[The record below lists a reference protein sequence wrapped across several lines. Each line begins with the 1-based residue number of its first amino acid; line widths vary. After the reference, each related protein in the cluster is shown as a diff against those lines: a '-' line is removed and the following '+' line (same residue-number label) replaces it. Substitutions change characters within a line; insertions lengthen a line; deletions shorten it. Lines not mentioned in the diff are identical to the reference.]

1 MLGNAGAAFDAAV
14 NAAPPAN
21 AIQIGC
27 LAATALPTANTATDL
42 TVPMTDK
49 FGRQIVI
56 ANTVRDLTGMQA
68 TTITSSTAATT
79 VIAAGGANVYTDII
93 SIAITNSSATALIVT
108 LSDGTNSYIYAIAA
122 NGGIMIQPT
131 SPIPATSAN
140 TVWQLT
146 CGTSVAS
153 VYVVAQFAKNK

>member
-1 MLGNAGAAFDAAV
+1 
-14 NAAPPAN
+14 
-21 AIQIGC
+21 
-27 LAATALPTANTATDL
+27 
-42 TVPMTDK
+42 MTDK
-49 FGRQIVI
+49 FGRQVVI
-56 ANTVRDLTGMQA
+56 ANTIRDLTGMQA

-79 VIAAGGANVYTDII
+79 VIAAGVANVYTDII